1 MRQRQPIDAVASV
14 LFELLLCE
22 INGEPKAERQVIFAP
37 ELVIRQSTQA
47 QR

>member
-14 LFELLLCE
+14 LFDLLLCE
-22 INGEPKAERQVIFAP
+22 IHGEPKAERQVVFEP

-47 QR
+47 RR